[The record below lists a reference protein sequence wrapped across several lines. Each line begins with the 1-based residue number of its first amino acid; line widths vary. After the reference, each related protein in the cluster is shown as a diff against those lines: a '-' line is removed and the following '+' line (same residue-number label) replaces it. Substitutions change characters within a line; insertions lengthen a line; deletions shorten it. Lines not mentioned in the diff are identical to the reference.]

1 MSELNDFFKAMAKAK
16 VEDPKHKIVKEAKE
30 AAAGDLSSL
39 FSQLSQVAAKDPK
52 QQLVKHVRESIQED
66 LGALFTQLEGATKK
80 EDLVVEESLVEEVQ
94 FLDEVAPVEPIEEAK
109 VEELTKTPVEAA
121 IGVEKYLRALPKDS
135 HSFQQPI
142 EQQTN
147 AEMKAILDK
156 LKFMEQWLGKI
167 SAAGP
172 GGGAG
177 DVISLDHQTRLV
189 NSASYTIGRKDY
201 YIGVNY
207 EGRVTLTLP
216 SLAKDGRYI
225 IIKDES
231 GRASVYPITVQG
243 TVDNDPNGFV
253 LAMNNGAIQ
262 MIYRNGWR
270 IV

>member
-1 MSELNDFFKAMAKAK
+1 MNELNDFFKAMAKAK

-30 AAAGDLSSL
+30 AAAGDLSLL
-39 FSQLSQVAAKDPK
+39 FSKLSEAASPNAHHKTVSV
-52 QQLVKHVRESIQED
+52 Q
-66 LGALFTQLEGATKK
+66 A
-80 EDLVVEESLVEEVQ
+80 EVQ
-94 FLDEVAPVEPIEEAK
+94 MLNEVTPIEE
-109 VEELTKTPVEAA
+109 LPKTSAEAA

-243 TVDNDPNGFV
+243 NVDNDPAGFV
-253 LAMNNGAIQ
+253 LAVNNGAIQ